1 MQTAM
6 ADTLPFWKDLNSAQK
21 ERFLENASHQ
31 SYKKDQLLLSS
42 DAQCLGMILVTSG
55 SLRVYLLS
63 EEGREITLYR
73 INAGEF
79 CVLSAS
85 CVLNSIT
92 FDVYVD
98 AVMDSEVLQISSS
111 ILNTVIHEN
120 IYAECCLYKMATERF
135 SDVMWAMQQIL
146 FMSFDKRLANFL
158 MEQIAIEDSLT
169 LHITQE
175 KIASHLGSAREVV
188 TRMLKYFQQEGVVR
202 LFRGGI
208 KVIDEEQLYRMTDP
222 NSYRH
227 RPS

>member
-21 ERFLENASHQ
+21 ERLLENASHQ

-98 AVMDSEVLQISSS
+98 AFSRRRSFCAEFKSFQNGSVSAIAVCIAFEI
-111 ILNTVIHEN
+111 IVI
-120 IYAECCLYKMATERF
+120 
-135 SDVMWAMQQIL
+135 
-146 FMSFDKRLANFL
+146 
-158 MEQIAIEDSLT
+158 
-169 LHITQE
+169 
-175 KIASHLGSAREVV
+175 
-188 TRMLKYFQQEGVVR
+188 
-202 LFRGGI
+202 
-208 KVIDEEQLYRMTDP
+208 
-222 NSYRH
+222 
-227 RPS
+227 

>member
-1 MQTAM
+1 MISNTMQKIM
-6 ADTLPFWKDLNSAQK
+6 ADTLPFWEHLNDRQK
-21 ERFLENASHQ
+21 EQLTENATLQ
-31 SYKKDQLLLSS
+31 AYKKDQLLLSS
-42 DAQCLGMILVTSG
+42 DAQCLGMLLVTSG

-98 AVMDSEVLQISSS
+98 AVADSEVMQINSSA
-111 ILNTVIHEN
+111 LNAIIHEN

-146 FMSFDKRLANFL
+146 FMSFDKRLAIFL
-158 MEQIAIEDSLT
+158 LDESAALHSDELRITHEQIAKLM
-169 LHITQE
+169 
-175 KIASHLGSAREVV
+175 GSAREVV
-188 TRMLKYFQQEGVVR
+188 TRMLKYFSSEGYVK
-202 LFRGGI
+202 LSRGT
-208 KVIDEEQLYRMTDP
+208 VTLTDKTALK
-222 NSYRH
+222 NLL
-227 RPS
+227 

>member
-1 MQTAM
+1 MISNAMQTAM
-6 ADTLPFWKDLNSAQK
+6 ADTLPLWKDLNSAQK

-98 AVMDSEVLQISSS
+98 AVMAEAEHLCMTMRGVKKPGTT
-111 ILNTVIHEN
+111 TVSVV
-120 IYAECCLYKMATERF
+120 ARGAFK
-135 SDVMWAMQQIL
+135 
-146 FMSFDKRLANFL
+146 
-158 MEQIAIEDSLT
+158 ED
-169 LHITQE
+169 
-175 KIASHLGSAREVV
+175 
-188 TRMLKYFQQEGVVR
+188 
-202 LFRGGI
+202 
-208 KVIDEEQLYRMTDP
+208 EQLRNLFFQMLG
-222 NSYRH
+222 R
-227 RPS
+227 

>member
-1 MQTAM
+1 MISNAMQTAM
-6 ADTLPFWKDLNSAQK
+6 ADTLPFWKDLNSTQK
-21 ERFLENASHQ
+21 ERLLENASHQ

-135 SDVMWAMQQIL
+135 SDVMWALQQIL
-146 FMSFDKRLANFL
+146 FMSFDKRLAIFL
-158 MEQIAIEDSLT
+158 LDESAASHSDVISMTHEQIAKLM
-169 LHITQE
+169 
-175 KIASHLGSAREVV
+175 GSAREVV
-188 TRMLKYFQQEGVVR
+188 TRMLKYFSSEGYVT
-202 LFRGGI
+202 LSRGT
-208 KVIDEEQLYRMTDP
+208 VTLTDKAGLKKLL
-222 NSYRH
+222 
-227 RPS
+227 

>member
-1 MQTAM
+1 MISNTIQQIM
-6 ADTLPFWKDLNSAQK
+6 ADTFPFWEHLNNNQK
-21 ERFLENASHQ
+21 ECLLKNASLQ

-42 DAQCLGMILVTSG
+42 DSQCLGMILVTSG

-98 AVMDSEVLQISSS
+98 AVADSEVMQINSSA
-111 ILNTVIHEN
+111 LNTIINEN

-146 FMSFDKRLANFL
+146 FMSFDKRLAIFL
-158 MEQIAIEDSLT
+158 LDESAALHSDELRITHEQIAKLM
-169 LHITQE
+169 
-175 KIASHLGSAREVV
+175 GSAREVV
-188 TRMLKYFQQEGVVR
+188 TRMLKYFSSEGYVK
-202 LFRGGI
+202 LSRGT
-208 KVIDEEQLYRMTDP
+208 VTLTDKTALK
-222 NSYRH
+222 NLL
-227 RPS
+227 